1 MGRFWQLLRL
11 ISKGGEKMEQEIRL
25 YSSYLHQV
33 AYLYVKDREL
43 AKDVVQQVWL
53 KRLKKVD
60 QFRAESQL
68 KTYLVRMTVN
78 VCHDLLRKQKKW
90 YEPMTE
96 KVDFRTPERRLLQK
110 ERTENLIGAIHTLT
124 FKEREVIILHYFEEW
139 TTPEI
144 ASCLSI
150 TSSAVRSR
158 LQRARMHLKEKLEV
172 AIDEEETRSGIE
184 AYYANGTRD

>member
-1 MGRFWQLLRL
+1 
-11 ISKGGEKMEQEIRL
+11 MEQEIRL

-53 KRLKKVD
+53 KRLNKAD

-90 YEPMTE
+90 YQPFTE
-96 KVDFRTPERRLLQK
+96 QVDFRTPEKQVIQK
-110 ERTENLIGAIHTLT
+110 ERTENIIDAIHMLT

-144 ASCLSI
+144 ANCLSI
-150 TSSAVRSR
+150 TPSAVRSR
-158 LQRARMHLKEKLEV
+158 LQRARQHLKQKMEV
-172 AIDEEETRSGIE
+172 DVDEEAARSGIE
-184 AYYANGTRD
+184 AGRTDRAGN